1 MEHALTMFIQGV
13 FTQNLAL
20 SLFLG
25 MCTFLAVSKKVNA
38 AIGLGIAV
46 IVVQTITI
54 PVNNLLYNYVLREGA
69 LSWTGVDALAKLDL
83 SFLSFITFIGVIAA
97 LGLILEMTL
106 DRVFPPLYNALG
118 VFLPLITVNCAIM
131 GGSLFMQQRDYNFGD
146 SCLYGLFS
154 GVGWAFA
161 ITVLAGIREKLEYSH
176 VPKGLR
182 GLGIAFMTAG
192 LLAMAFMTF
201 SGM

>member
-1 MEHALTMFIQGV
+1 MDHALSMFIQGV

-25 MCTFLAVSKKVNA
+25 MCTFLTVSKKVGA
-38 AIGLGIAV
+38 AFGLGIAV
-46 IVVQTITI
+46 VVVQAITV
-54 PVNNLLYNYVLREGA
+54 PVNCLLYNYVLREGA
-69 LSWTGVDALAKLDL
+69 LAWTGIDALAKLDL

-97 LGLILEMTL
+97 LVQILEMTL
-106 DRVFPPLYNALG
+106 DRFFPPLYNALG

-131 GGSLFMQQRDYNFGD
+131 GGSLFMQQRDYNLSD
-146 SCLYGLFS
+146 SLLYGVFS
-154 GVGWAFA
+154 GFGWALA
-161 ITVLAGIREKLEYSH
+161 IVILAGIREKLEYSH
-176 VPKGLR
+176 VPSGLR

>member
-1 MEHALTMFIQGV
+1 MFVQGV

-25 MCTFLAVSKKVNA
+25 MCTFLAVSKKVGA
-38 AIGLGIAV
+38 AFGLGIAV
-46 IVVQTITI
+46 IVVQAITI

-97 LGLILEMTL
+97 LVQILEMTL
-106 DRVFPPLYNALG
+106 DRFFPPLYNALG

-161 ITVLAGIREKLEYSH
+161 ITVLAGIREKLAH
-176 VPKGLR
+176 ADPPR
-182 GLGIAFMTAG
+182 CFRGIAIALVTGG
-192 LLAMAFMTF
+192 LLSLAFMGF
-201 SGM
+201 SGLVKLPY

>member
-1 MEHALTMFIQGV
+1 MFVQGV

-25 MCTFLAVSKKVNA
+25 MCTFLAISKKVNA
-38 AIGLGIAV
+38 ALGLGIAV
-46 IVVQTITI
+46 TVVQAITI

-83 SFLSFITFIGVIAA
+83 GFLSFITFIGVIAA
-97 LGLILEMTL
+97 IVQILEMAL
-106 DRVFPPLYNALG
+106 DRFFPPLYNALG

-131 GGSLFMQQRDYNFGD
+131 GGSLFMEQRDYNFAD
-146 SCLYGLFS
+146 SCLYGVFS
-154 GVGWAFA
+154 GFGWAFA
-161 ITVLAGIREKLEYSH
+161 IVLFAGIREKMEYCH

-182 GLGIAFMTAG
+182 GLGIAFIMAG
-192 LLAMAFMTF
+192 LLAMSFMTF

>member
-1 MEHALTMFIQGV
+1 MDHAISMFIQGV

-25 MCTFLAVSKKVNA
+25 MCTFLAVSKKVDA
-38 AIGLGIAV
+38 ALGLGIAV
-46 IVVQTITI
+46 VVVQAITV
-54 PVNNLLYNYVLREGA
+54 PVNCLLYNYVLREGA
-69 LSWTGVDALAKLDL
+69 LAWTGIDALANLDL
-83 SFLSFITFIGVIAA
+83 NFLSFITFIGVIAA
-97 LGLILEMTL
+97 LVQILEMTL
-106 DRVFPPLYNALG
+106 DRFFPPLYNALG

-131 GGSLFMQQRDYNFGD
+131 GGSLFMQQRDYSLGD
-146 SCLYGLFS
+146 SVLYGLFS
-154 GVGWAFA
+154 GIGWAFA
-161 ITVLAGIREKLEYSH
+161 IVVLAGIREKLEYSR

>member
-1 MEHALTMFIQGV
+1 MDNFLSMFIQGV

-25 MCTFLAVSKKVNA
+25 MCTFLAVSKKVSA

-54 PVNNLLYNYVLREGA
+54 PVNNLLYNHVLREGA
-69 LSWTGVDALAKLDL
+69 LAWLGLPTLDL

-97 LGLILEMTL
+97 IVQILEMVL
-106 DRVFPPLYNALG
+106 DRFFPPLYNALG

-131 GGSLFMQQRDYNFGD
+131 GGSLFMQQRDYSFGD
-146 SCLYGLFS
+146 SCIYGLCS
-154 GVGWAFA
+154 GIGWAFA
-161 ITVLAGIREKLEYSH
+161 IAIFAGIREKLEYCH

-182 GLGIAFMTAG
+182 GLGLAFITAG
-192 LLAMAFMTF
+192 LMAMAFMTF

>member
-1 MEHALTMFIQGV
+1 MEHALSMFIQGV

-25 MCTFLAVSKKVNA
+25 MCTFLAVSKKVSA

-54 PVNNLLYNYVLREGA
+54 PVNNVLYNYVLREGA
-69 LSWTGVDALAKLDL
+69 LAWTGVDALSKLDL

-97 LGLILEMTL
+97 LVQILEMTL
-106 DRVFPPLYNALG
+106 DRFFPALYNALG